1 MRQLLRRCCESK
13 RECIT
18 YIVILL
24 WIVLGIHS
32 TINEVDLIDVAA
44 YFVSLTGFVG
54 SYIYGESMRSSTES
68 SIFLKGRNSKREALT
83 YFIILLW
90 AIIGFSVIYYKKDIL
105 GASAYFAALT
115 PFVGAFILGET
126 HKEENPY
133 IDPYA
138 DPYADSY
145 ADTQTEEQ
153 INS

>member
-1 MRQLLRRCCESK
+1 MRRLLRRCCESK

-18 YIVILL
+18 YIIILL
-24 WIVLGIHS
+24 WVMLGIHS

-83 YFIILLW
+83 YFIVLLW
-90 AIIGFSVIYYKKDIL
+90 AIIGFTVIYFKKDIL

-126 HKEENPY
+126 HKEENPFND
-133 IDPYA
+133 IPTD
-138 DPYADSY
+138 D
-145 ADTQTEEQ
+145 Q